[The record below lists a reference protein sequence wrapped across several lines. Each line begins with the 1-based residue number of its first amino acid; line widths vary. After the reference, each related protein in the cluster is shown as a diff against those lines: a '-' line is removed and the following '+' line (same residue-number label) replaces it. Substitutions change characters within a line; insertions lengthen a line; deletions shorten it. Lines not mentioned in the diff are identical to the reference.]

1 MELGI
6 QTTYDAPLVKRAS
19 FQFWKR
25 KQGSDAVIAPLV
37 FLLVSYFFFIE
48 QHTSWYVGF
57 FLAVSLIYLLT
68 VYAVL
73 YVCRKRSLALFKS
86 MGENTAKWKFTE
98 SNISCESGAGK
109 AELNWSS
116 IIQLWKLS
124 EVWLLV
130 YANETY
136 STLPVVNL
144 NHEVQELIQ
153 KKVLEHGGKIT

>member
-1 MELGI
+1 MEQEI
-6 QTTYDAPLVKRAS
+6 QIDYDESLIKKAS
-19 FQFWKR
+19 FQYWKR
-25 KQGSDAVIAPLV
+25 KHGSDAVIAPLI
-37 FLLVSYFFFIE
+37 FILVSYFFFIE
-48 QHTSWYVGF
+48 KYTNWYAGF
-57 FLAVSLIYLLT
+57 FLALSLIYLTT

-73 YVCRKRSLALFKS
+73 FVCRKRSLALFKS

-116 IIQLWKLS
+116 IKQLWRLS

-136 STLPVVNL
+136 STLPIANL
-144 NHEVQELIQ
+144 DSEVKDLIQ
-153 KKVLEHGGKIT
+153 QKVLEHGGKIT